1 MIRIAHFADAHVGMP
16 YSSQK
21 FRSCR
26 KALRDERIESVR
38 RAVAQA
44 NGRDAHFLVVAGDLF
59 DGIDVA
65 EPDIAAVAAA
75 LAEFGGHATLVL
87 PGNHDH
93 VSPGDDS
100 NTLWRKFER
109 ALDALGSSDAPV
121 HLLLEATP
129 VDFELGGQ
137 RIRFFPCPCTSKTS
151 ERHAIGWV
159 RDAERLPAGG
169 LHVGIAHGN
178 LEGLGLDRE
187 RRYFNMTRAEL
198 EAAGIDL
205 WLLGHV
211 HRPSP
216 MNGGTGQQSIFMPGT
231 TAPEDVRS
239 NHGGTAWL
247 LEIEG
252 TVVRRHELLTTGR
265 YDMRRFTIELSPAEG
280 IAPVRRALDD
290 GAPEG
295 RIVDLQLTGEL
306 TPEQYDELNALL
318 REHEGADRFLVLTC
332 TKEGVKRRR
341 PAREIVDATP
351 AGGQTHRFLTS
362 LLESGNPEDLYLANE
377 LMHAV
382 ER

>member
-44 NGRDAHFLVVAGDLF
+44 NGRHAHFLVVAGDLF
-59 DGIDVA
+59 DGIELADA
-65 EPDIAAVAAA
+65 EIAAVAAA
-75 LAEFGGHATLVL
+75 LAEFTGHATLIL

-100 NTLWRKFER
+100 NTLWGKFDR
-109 ALDALGSSDAPV
+109 ALDALGTLAAPA

-129 VDFELGGQ
+129 VDFEIGGQ
-137 RIRFFPCPCTSKTS
+137 RVRFFPCPCTSKTS

-159 RDAERLPAGG
+159 RAAERLPAGG

-178 LEGLGLDRE
+178 LEGLGLDSE

-198 EAAGIDL
+198 ESSGLDL

-216 MNGGTGQQSIFMPGT
+216 VNGGTGQQSIFMPGT
-231 TAPEDVRS
+231 TAPEDVKS

-265 YDMRRFTIELSPAEG
+265 YDMRRFTIALTPAEG
-280 IAPVRRALDD
+280 IAPVQRALDD

-306 TPEQYDELNALL
+306 TPDQYDELNALL
-318 REHEGADRFLVLTC
+318 REYEDGNRFLVFTC

-341 PAREIVDATP
+341 PAHEIVEGAP
-351 AGGQTHRFLTS
+351 AGSRTRKFLTAIS
-362 LLESGNPEDLYLANE
+362 EGAHAEDLYLAQE
-377 LMHAV
+377 LMNQDAG
-382 ER
+382 